1 MLNFKNKRFYFFYM
15 LFFAGIAV
23 YLTSCGKP
31 AVVNKRL
38 DLSPL
43 KNQNMDISKTFSNF
57 QNIIILSKKNNDIAG
72 TWDLLS
78 ENYKIAE
85 FNNVIDFLKSSW
97 SSHYSRIFSSIADA
111 SLNEI
116 KFLNEKNATLT
127 LLNEN
132 ENNGRPIYLILNK
145 ENGNWKIEDISGIN
159 PSNEIYNKIISD
171 LNAQKKDFPAALD
184 NLANLVENGEYG
196 SAYQFSM
203 LLLKKY
209 PDIVSRRETEK
220 KSFINAIL
228 KISNFYIYSFHKTNK
243 KNFLLDSVQLL
254 ESLFKLNY
262 YDNRIFFNAG
272 MSHFLNNNPIS
283 ANIFFDRAL
292 QFVKPSPENSE
303 YIKSII
309 SYIIDIHLIQN
320 EWNVARGKFKIWE
333 SAYADFPK
341 ILNHIGAY
349 KQNWESVIK
358 YNCADANLK
367 YKIIQSYKSENFQKT
382 EELIKS
388 FLEKYED
395 SFYKNSMLLLGCMTK
410 YFVYSSNQ
418 NSDDDNLLKSFRD
431 YCSASLALKK
441 NEYAPLIYS
450 LLIESYLKDSGN
462 PNDYNAAYS
471 LIKQFQEKM
480 IAESFD
486 DEYMSYF
493 NLTAANCYRY
503 LKYWKKSID
512 EYASLKQSLSLKK
525 YKTQEEEKILKLIN
539 TILEK
544 QVNLGYIASPY
555 LGVSVEQNSI
565 YGNLI
570 VKNVVD
576 SRVFLKNDIILEIN
590 NIKISD
596 LFDYQIIINSL
607 KIDSPVKIK
616 ILRAGKIIS
625 ESVNISDKL

>member
-1 MLNFKNKRFYFFYM
+1 MLNFKNKLLHFFYI
-15 LFFAGIAV
+15 LFFIGIPV

-31 AVVNKRL
+31 VVVNKRL

-43 KNQNMDISKTFSNF
+43 KNQNMDIAQTFSNF
-57 QNIIILSKKNNDIAG
+57 QNIIRLSNKNNDITG

-85 FNNVIDFLKSSW
+85 FNNVVDFMKSSW
-97 SSHYSRIFSSIADA
+97 SSHYSRIFSSIAGA

-132 ENNGRPIYLILNK
+132 ENNGRPVYLILNK
-145 ENGNWKIEDISGIN
+145 ENENWKIDDISGIN

-184 NLANLVENGEYG
+184 NLLNLVENGEYG

-209 PDIVSRRETEK
+209 PDIVSRQETEK

-243 KNFLLDSVQLL
+243 RSFLLDTIQLL

-262 YDNRIFFNAG
+262 YDNRIFYTAG
-272 MSHFLNNNPIS
+272 MSHFLNNNLIS
-283 ANIFFDRAL
+283 ANVFFDRAL
-292 QFVKPSPENSE
+292 QFVKLSPENSE

-320 EWNVARGKFKIWE
+320 EWNIARGKLKIWE
-333 SAYADFPK
+333 SVYADFPK
-341 ILNHIGAY
+341 ILSHIANY
-349 KQNWESVIK
+349 KKNWDRIIK

-367 YKIIQSYKSENFQKT
+367 YKIIQSYKSENFPKT

-388 FLEKYED
+388 FSDKYED

-410 YFVYSSNQ
+410 YFIYSSNQ
-418 NSDDDNLLKSFRD
+418 NSDDDKRLKNFRD
-431 YCSASLALKK
+431 YCSVSLDSEK
-441 NEYAPLIYS
+441 NEYSPLIYS

-462 PNDYNAAYS
+462 SDDYNAAYS

-480 IAESFD
+480 ITESFD
-486 DEYMSYF
+486 SEYMTYF
-493 NLTAANCYRY
+493 NLTSANCYRY

-512 EYASLKQSLSLKK
+512 EYASIKQSLSLKK
-525 YKTQEEEKILKLIN
+525 YKTREEEKILTLLN

-544 QVNLGYIASPY
+544 QVNLGYIATPY

-565 YGNLI
+565 YGNLT
-570 VKNVVD
+570 VKKVVN
-576 SRVFLKNDIILEIN
+576 SKKFLKNDIILEIN

-607 KIDSPVKIK
+607 KIDSPVKVK
-616 ILRAGKIIS
+616 ILRSGKIIS
-625 ESVNISDKL
+625 ESVIISDKL